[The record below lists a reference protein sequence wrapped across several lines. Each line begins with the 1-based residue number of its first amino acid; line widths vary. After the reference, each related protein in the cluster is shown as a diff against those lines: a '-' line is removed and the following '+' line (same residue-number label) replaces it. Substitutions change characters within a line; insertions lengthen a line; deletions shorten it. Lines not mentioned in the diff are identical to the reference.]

1 MILVSPQGDTWPCPK
16 GTRLVAA
23 TLVAGTVK
31 VETLVLQVLAMS
43 FSRLN
48 DGSQNAPRLRVQHSM
63 WSLIGLPM
71 NAETEWTL
79 DEKCARVKAAGFE
92 SIECWLSDEDESEVA
107 AALQRHD
114 LGIVL
119 GHRPFSLDTVRATI
133 ERAKRLKAEFIFA
146 QPASAFTPFDEVVN
160 LVVEGRKMAN
170 DAGLHFWV
178 ETHRNNWTENL
189 PQTLQLLEA
198 VPDIRFTADLSH
210 FIVVGEFY
218 GWENE
223 GAIDRLR
230 PILER
235 CSHAHARIS
244 NGEQVQVDVGDGS
257 GQTAQFF
264 VSLWTEMLRA
274 WRKEAQAGDIFPFA
288 SGTWPAAL
296 CDYAARWP
304 RIF

>member
-1 MILVSPQGDTWPCPK
+1 MN
-16 GTRLVAA
+16 
-23 TLVAGTVK
+23 
-31 VETLVLQVLAMS
+31 

-48 DGSQNAPRLRVQHSM
+48 DGTNNAPRLRVQHAM

-71 NAETEWTL
+71 NAELDGQKEWTL
-79 DEKCARVKAAGFE
+79 DEKCAHVKDAGFE
-92 SIECWLSDEDESEVA
+92 SIECWLSDEDESEVSQ
-107 AALQRHD
+107 ALQRHG

-133 ERAKRLKAEFIFA
+133 ERAKRVNAEFIFA
-146 QPASAFTPFDEVVN
+146 QPASAFTPFDEIVT
-160 LVVEGRKMAN
+160 LVTEGRKIAN
-170 DAGLHFWV
+170 DAGVHFWV

-189 PQTLQLLEA
+189 PQTLQLIEA

-218 GWENE
+218 GWEDE
-223 GAIDRLR
+223 GAIERLR
-230 PILER
+230 PVLER
-235 CSHAHARIS
+235 SSHAHGRIS

-274 WRKEAQAGDIFPFA
+274 WRKDAGPGDIFPFA
-288 SGTWPAAL
+288 PELGPPRYAITLPDGREFSDRWTQSLVIKQLIESAWEQSAA
-296 CDYAARWP
+296 
-304 RIF
+304 

>member
-1 MILVSPQGDTWPCPK
+1 
-16 GTRLVAA
+16 
-23 TLVAGTVK
+23 
-31 VETLVLQVLAMS
+31 MS

-48 DGSQNAPRLRVQHSM
+48 DGSQNAPRLRVQHAM

-71 NAETEWTL
+71 NAEIDGLPEWTL
-79 DEKCARVKAAGFE
+79 DEKCARVKEAGFE
-92 SIECWLSDEDESEVA
+92 SIECWLSDEDESEVSQ
-107 AALQRHD
+107 ALQRHG

-119 GHRPFSLDTVRATI
+119 GHRPIFARYDVPNATI
-133 ERAKRLKAEFIFA
+133 ERAGQRLNAEFIFA
-146 QPASAFTPFDEVVN
+146 QPASAFTPFDDVVR
-160 LVVEGRKMAN
+160 LVTEGRKMAN
-170 DAGLHFWV
+170 DAGVHFWV
-178 ETHRNNWTENL
+178 ETHRNNWTETL
-189 PQTLQLLEA
+189 PQTLQLIEA

-288 SGTWPAAL
+288 SELGPPR
-296 CDYAARWP
+296 YAITLPDGREFSDRWEQSLVMKQL
-304 RIF
+304 IETAWQQSAE